1 VFEIFNPV
9 GISPEHYLFN
19 YRRTLLVKQMMTL
32 FCIAAFSLTL
42 LAGCSEDTPAP
53 TKEAAKPSAQTAPA
67 AAPEAAPGKTG
78 KVTETMDAAGYT
90 YVQVDT
96 GAEQFWAAAPQFAVQ
111 VGDDVVVPEGMPMPD
126 YHSKTLERTFDMV
139 YFVPSV
145 MVGGAQA
152 MSGDMPS
159 DHPSMDGGKTVVEET
174 TVDLSGITVAEGGV
188 TIEDMFTKKAELA
201 GKSVSVRGKVVKFT
215 PEIMGKNWIH
225 LQDGTGAE
233 GTSDL
238 TVTTSA
244 SAKMG
249 DTVTVSGVVVI
260 DKDFGYGYAY
270 DVIIEDAEV
279 TVE

>member
-1 VFEIFNPV
+1 
-9 GISPEHYLFN
+9 
-19 YRRTLLVKQMMTL
+19 VKQLMTL

-42 LAGCSEDTPAP
+42 LAGCGEDTPAP
-53 TKEAAKPSAQTAPA
+53 TTEAAKPSAQTAP
-67 AAPEAAPGKTG
+67 EAAPGRTG
-78 KVTETMDAAGYT
+78 KVTETIDAAGYT
-90 YVQVDT
+90 YVQIDT

-126 YHSKTLERTFDMV
+126 YHSKTLDRTFDMV

-145 MVGGAQA
+145 LVGGAQNL
-152 MSGDMPS
+152 SGDVPA
-159 DHPSMDGGKTVVEET
+159 DHPSMNGGETVVEET
-174 TVDLSGITVAEGGV
+174 TVDLSGITAAEGGV
-188 TIEDMFTKKAELA
+188 TVEDMFTKKDELA

-225 LQDGTGAE
+225 LQDGTGTE

>member
-1 VFEIFNPV
+1 M
-9 GISPEHYLFN
+9 
-19 YRRTLLVKQMMTL
+19 KQMMTL

-53 TKEAAKPSAQTAPA
+53 TTEAAKPSTQTAPA

-78 KVTETMDAAGYT
+78 KVTESMDAAGYT
-90 YVQVDT
+90 YIQVDT

-126 YHSKTLERTFDMV
+126 YHSKTLDRTFDMV

-152 MSGDMPS
+152 LSGDMPS
-159 DHPSMDGGKTVVEET
+159 DHPSMDGGQTVVEET
-174 TVDLSGITVAEGGV
+174 TVDLSGITAAEGGV
-188 TIEDMFTKKAELA
+188 TVEDMFSKKAELA

-244 SAKMG
+244 TAKMG

>member
-1 VFEIFNPV
+1 M
-9 GISPEHYLFN
+9 
-19 YRRTLLVKQMMTL
+19 KQLMTL

-42 LAGCSEDTPAP
+42 LAGCGEDTPAP
-53 TKEAAKPSAQTAPA
+53 TTEAAKPSAQTAPA

-96 GAEQFWAAAPQFAVQ
+96 GAEQFWAAAPQFAVA
-111 VGDDVVVPEGMPMPD
+111 VGDDIVVPEGMPMPD
-126 YHSKTLERTFDMV
+126 YHSKTLDRTFDMV

-145 MVGGAQA
+145 LVGGAQNL
-152 MSGDMPS
+152 SGDVPA

-188 TIEDMFTKKAELA
+188 TVEDMFTKKAELA

-225 LQDGTGAE
+225 LQDGTGAA
-233 GTSDL
+233 GTNDL

-244 SAKMG
+244 TAKTG
-249 DTVTVSGVVVI
+249 DTVTVKGALVI

>member
-1 VFEIFNPV
+1 
-9 GISPEHYLFN
+9 
-19 YRRTLLVKQMMTL
+19 VKQLMTL

-42 LAGCSEDTPAP
+42 LAGCGEDTPAP
-53 TKEAAKPSAQTAPA
+53 TMETAKPSAQTAPA
-67 AAPEAAPGKTG
+67 AAPAAAPGKTG
-78 KVTETMDAAGYT
+78 KVIESMDAAGYT

-96 GAEQFWAAAPQFAVQ
+96 GTEQFWAAAPQFAVA

-145 MVGGAQA
+145 LVGGAQSL
-152 MSGDMPS
+152 SGEMPA
-159 DHPSMDGGKTVVEET
+159 DHPPMNGSKTVVEET

-188 TIEDMFTKKAELA
+188 TVEGVFTKKDELA
-201 GKSVSVRGKVVKFT
+201 GKQVAVRGKVVKFT

-225 LQDGTGAE
+225 VQDGTGAT
-233 GTSDL
+233 GTNDL

-244 SAKMG
+244 TAKKG
-249 DTVTVSGVVVI
+249 DTVTVKGALVV

-279 TVE
+279 TIE